1 MTAAS
6 TLNLTPGA
14 WDIDTAHTVIGFS
27 VRHMMVSK
35 VKGTFKT
42 FSGSINIA
50 DQVEDSSVAVTIDV
64 PSVDTGNEQ
73 RDGHLRTA
81 DFFDIANHNSIKFTS
96 TSIKPKGDDWVVTGD
111 LAINGISKSVELK
124 TEFGGVAGETAG
136 FEASTEILRS
146 DFGIKFQIPMEDG
159 GVVVGDKVTITLDVE
174 AHPAKVDANA

>member
-14 WDIDTAHTVIGFS
+14 WDIDAAHTVVSFS
-27 VRHMMVSK
+27 LRHMMVSK
-35 VKGTFKT
+35 VRGTFKA
-42 FSGSINIA
+42 FSGTITVA
-50 DQVEDSSVAVTIDV
+50 DQVEDSSVEVSIDV

-81 DFFDIANHNSIKFTS
+81 DFFDVDNHNSINFTS
-96 TSIKPKGDDWVVTGD
+96 TSIKPKGDDWVIIGD
-111 LAINGISKSVELK
+111 LTINGITKPVDLK

-146 DFGIKFQIPMEDG
+146 DFGVKFQIPMEDG
-159 GVVVGDKVTITLDVE
+159 GVVVGDKVTITLNVE

>member
-14 WDIDTAHTVIGFS
+14 WNMDVAHTAIGFS

-42 FSGSINIA
+42 FSGNITIA
-50 DQVEDSSVAVTIDV
+50 DQVEDSSVEVSIDV

-81 DFFDIANHNSIKFTS
+81 DFFDLDNHNSIDFKS

-111 LAINGISKSVELK
+111 LTINGITKSVDLK
-124 TEFGGVAGETAG
+124 TEFGGVAGGSAG

-146 DFGIKFQIPMEDG
+146 DYGIKFQIPMEDG

-174 AHPAKVDANA
+174 AQPVKVDTNA